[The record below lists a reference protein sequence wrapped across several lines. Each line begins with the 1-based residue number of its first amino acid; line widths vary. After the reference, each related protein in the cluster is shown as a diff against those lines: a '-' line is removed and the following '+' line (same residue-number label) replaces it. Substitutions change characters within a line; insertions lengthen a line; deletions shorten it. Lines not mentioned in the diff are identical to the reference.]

1 MVTSKKTPF
10 DPKSPIASQWYCC
23 YSAQASASGT
33 SPSCTSAHDV
43 AISPTSS
50 SSGAGAGAAA
60 GAGAVPSSSKAG
72 GAVTGAVASSS
83 TAATVGTSET
93 TGAGAVATSETTA
106 AAAVTGGGTE
116 EIANSSTSDADA
128 DVQAQTEASTTVG
141 SSTTAE
147 VAAEVETA
155 SGEGDTLPDL
165 NNIISEK
172 YLAEGDDAGDA
183 DDVSSEVDEI
193 IGFFNTVNDRNH
205 DIMPLNIGL
214 ITSSTGEELRII
226 LSKVDSKEYINIRGT
241 CLPYLDMKKM
251 FEDFDFMEETIK
263 DAAPKPQTTSLQQWL
278 LIFMLSFSSFLIIY
292 DAYMPKLNS

>member
-155 SGEGDTLPDL
+155 SGDTRPVL

-241 CLPYLDMKKM
+241 CLPYSDMKKM